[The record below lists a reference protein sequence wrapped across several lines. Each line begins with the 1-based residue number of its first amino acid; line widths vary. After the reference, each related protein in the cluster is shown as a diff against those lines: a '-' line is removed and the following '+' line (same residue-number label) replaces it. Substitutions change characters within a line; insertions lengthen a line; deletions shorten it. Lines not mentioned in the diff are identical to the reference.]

1 MFGLKEEEGEEVI
14 SETIGEVFEAL
25 GEKPRPESVLRLGTK
40 QKEQIRPVLIKFRT
54 AAAAYGVLKKSQ
66 GLRKNDKFMRV
77 YISPDRTKSQRIERR
92 ELVSRMK
99 QQAVQ
104 NKSRYFIRVF
114 QLFLSVTL
122 Q

>member
-77 YISPDRTKSQRIERR
+77 YISADREAGACKSDEAASCTEQEP
-92 ELVSRMK
+92 
-99 QQAVQ
+99 AV
-104 NKSRYFIRVF
+104 FHPG
-114 QLFLSVTL
+114 
-122 Q
+122 